1 MDIVILSNGTIDKN
15 NIHEIHDKIKSILL
29 VKTTRASETL
39 DYGYYVCR
47 VWEFF
52 KTIPSNKGTCILD
65 IFRQNKFVKIDLK
78 LLFEYFNI
86 AREYLPNLRIEQN
99 QSIICPSCSSINV
112 SEQTDGE
119 VFCEQCGLIYDNR
132 LAGMKDIEC
141 INTCK
146 SYYSLKVNLLRT
158 IHRYEGKKSF
168 IGQSDMDVII
178 NEIKHR
184 KFDITELRVEHL
196 STILKDLKMSKFY
209 DDVRTIYN
217 IIMGNDHG
225 KIKISEY
232 IPQILKLHEELE
244 YAYNYVKNPERINSL
259 NVHYKLF
266 KLLQLCGV
274 ECTISDFYTLK
285 TEQKYEEHES
295 KWREICKITGW
306 KIL

>member
-1 MDIVILSNGTIDKN
+1 MSNGTVDKN
-15 NIHEIHDKIKSILL
+15 NIHDIHDKIKSILL
-29 VKTTRASETL
+29 IKADKASETI
-39 DYGYYVCR
+39 DYGYYITR
-47 VWEFF
+47 VWDFF
-52 KTIPSNKGTCILD
+52 KHIPSNKGGSILD
-65 IFRQNKFVKIDLK
+65 MFRQNKFVKIDLK
-78 LLFEYFNI
+78 LLLEYFNI
-86 AREYLPNLRIEQN
+86 AREYIPNLRIEQN
-99 QSIICPSCSSINV
+99 QNIICPSCSSVNV

-119 VFCEQCGLIYDNR
+119 VYCEQCGFIYDNR
-132 LAGMKDIEC
+132 LPGMKDIEC

-168 IGQSDMDVII
+168 ISQSDMDLITS
-178 NEIKHR
+178 EIKHR
-184 KFDITELRVEHL
+184 KFDIAELRVEHL

-217 IIMGNDHG
+217 IIMGNDYG

-232 IPQILKLHEELE
+232 IPQILKLHEDLE

-274 ECTISDFYTLK
+274 DCAISDFYT
-285 TEQKYEEHES
+285 H
-295 KWREICKITGW
+295 
-306 KIL
+306 